1 MKERIEGG
9 KLEHKKKAVRVW
21 ETERLREKLKARK
34 RQWKREKKYDS
45 YPAVSGEYSGWL
57 GADVSLLGVFID
69 LLGFNP

>member
-1 MKERIEGG
+1 MGNWKTEGEIKSQKE
-9 KLEHKKKAVRVW
+9 AV
-21 ETERLREKLKARK
+21 EKG
-34 RQWKREKKYDS
+34 KKYDS